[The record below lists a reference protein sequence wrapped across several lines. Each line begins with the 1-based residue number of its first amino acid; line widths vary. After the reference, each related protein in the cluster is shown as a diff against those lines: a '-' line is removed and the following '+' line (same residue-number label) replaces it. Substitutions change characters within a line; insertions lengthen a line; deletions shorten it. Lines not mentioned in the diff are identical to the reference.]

1 MPSGQTHDRITLWS
15 LPVVAG
21 IAFGQTQSGN
31 ITLILSG
38 AYLFSGLMFGPDL
51 DLYSRQY
58 QRWGYARWIWIPY
71 QKTVKHRS
79 ILSHGFAIG
88 TIIRLIYLAIWLSI
102 LGLFFLG
109 IAQFVWNVG
118 WHWQTW
124 WETVKRSLT
133 HHTTEW
139 IALCLG
145 LELGAMSHV
154 ISDWSHSTYRR
165 QQKQKNRNLPP
176 QRGKIVRKKET
187 GDRREL
193 REPRELR
200 KLREQ
205 RKSRKS

>member
-1 MPSGQTHDRITLWS
+1 MPSGRTHDRITLWS
-15 LPVVAG
+15 LPVIAG

-58 QRWGYARWIWIPY
+58 QRWGCVRWIWIPY

-88 TIIRLIYLAIWLSI
+88 TILRLVYLAIWLSI
-102 LGLFFLG
+102 LGLFLLG

-118 WHWQTW
+118 WHWQTL
-124 WETVKRSLT
+124 WEMMKRSLT
-133 HHTTEW
+133 QYTAAW
-139 IALCLG
+139 IAFYFG

-154 ISDWSHSTYRR
+154 ISDWSHSTYKRLHK
-165 QQKQKNRNLPP
+165 KQSSNLPAR
-176 QRGKIVRKKET
+176 RGKIVKKIKSPTRKKI
-187 GDRREL
+187 RF
-193 REPRELR
+193 
-200 KLREQ
+200 
-205 RKSRKS
+205 